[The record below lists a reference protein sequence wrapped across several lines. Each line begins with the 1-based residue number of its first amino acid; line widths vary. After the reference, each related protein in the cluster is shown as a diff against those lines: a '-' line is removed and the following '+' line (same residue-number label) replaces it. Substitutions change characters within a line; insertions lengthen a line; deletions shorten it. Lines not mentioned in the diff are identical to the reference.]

1 MNNTVKK
8 TMENPRKDKG
18 WNIETCN
25 NRKKK
30 KLFSSRTNL
39 SYYKVSQSKF
49 VDYRNEKKHKYSRI
63 NQSIWE
69 FQN

>member
-1 MNNTVKK
+1 
-8 TMENPRKDKG
+8 MENPRKDKG

-39 SYYKVSQSKF
+39 SCYKVSQSTF
-49 VDYRNEKKHKYSRI
+49 FEKKKTQVFKNKPVYLGISKLGL
-63 NQSIWE
+63 SEVVMSE
-69 FQN
+69 F